1 MASLAMALGLS
12 DTVQANAGGITL
24 ETMFIDEGF
33 GTLDEESLSNAI
45 NILESL
51 AGSSRLVGIISHVEE
66 LKNRIPRQIRVIRNT
81 IGGGSDVE
89 IVV

>member
-12 DTVQANAGGITL
+12 DTVQANAGGVLL

-33 GTLDEESLSNAI
+33 GTLDEETLSNAMG
-45 NILESL
+45 ILEGL

-66 LKNRIPRQIRVIRNT
+66 LKNRIPRQIRVTKAAAGN
-81 IGGGSDVE
+81 GSRAE
-89 IVV
+89 IIT

>member
-1 MASLAMALGLS
+1 MASLSMALGLS

-33 GTLDEESLSNAI
+33 GTLDEETLSKAI
-45 NILESL
+45 GILESL

-66 LKNRIPRQIRVIRNT
+66 LKDRIPRQIRVTRKT
-81 IGGGSDVE
+81 PGGGSDVE